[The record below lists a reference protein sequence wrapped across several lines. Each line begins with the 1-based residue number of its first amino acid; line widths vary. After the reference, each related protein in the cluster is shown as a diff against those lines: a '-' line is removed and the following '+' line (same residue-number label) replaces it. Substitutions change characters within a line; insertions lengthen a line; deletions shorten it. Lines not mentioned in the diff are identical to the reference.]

1 MKINHVV
8 EKEDGSVVFQGI
20 LIGNELAF
28 VIATGLDTIIE
39 AGGVPFLS
47 IKERNLFDVHQEP
60 DMEQ

>member
-1 MKINHVV
+1 MFIKHLV
-8 EKEDGSVVFQGI
+8 EKPDGSVVFQGT
-20 LIGNELAF
+20 LAGNELAF

-47 IKERNLFDVHQEP
+47 IKERNLADVHELP

>member
-1 MKINHVV
+1 MHIKHLV
-8 EKEDGSVVFQGI
+8 EKSDGSVVFQGT
-20 LIGNELAF
+20 LEGNELAF

-47 IKERNLFDVHQEP
+47 IKERNVHDVYEEP